1 MGKTQLFSAVYGHTT
16 DCTSLKD
23 GVFGWFSPNSLVSI
37 GGVDCEEML
46 DLTKLVFTVYCQ

>member
-46 DLTKLVFTVYCQ
+46 DLTKLVFTVSCQ